1 MWRFLISQWRDNETK
16 YLRGSK
22 GDSPKLIE
30 RVRRHNVGHSFL
42 LSSNNGK
49 ISLALLCFLSFTWIL
64 GTRGSTILCW
74 GGTTTSHSKYLKSF
88 NLKNF
93 LNSWVSRVGWLIM
106 TICWWDETGS
116 VMIKWFFT
124 LFTTSGMVSL
134 SLSGL
139 QFIILT

>member
-64 GTRGSTILCW
+64 GTRGSTILCL
-74 GGTTTSHSKYLKSF
+74 GGTTTSHSKYL
-88 NLKNF
+88 
-93 LNSWVSRVGWLIM
+93 
-106 TICWWDETGS
+106 
-116 VMIKWFFT
+116 
-124 LFTTSGMVSL
+124 
-134 SLSGL
+134 
-139 QFIILT
+139 IILKTSSTADKSCWMVNHDDMLMGRDWKCNDKVILHIICKILFYSVPTFL